1 MKISQKLEVRSQK
14 SEVRSQKSEVR
25 SQKLEVRSQKW
36 AVKSEKKPETKLPNL
51 KAKLFLCFLTL
62 LFMYSGVLSAQFT
75 IPEKPSFQT
84 SVYDYANVLSAEEKT
99 QLEEK
104 LIRYS
109 DSTSTQIV
117 VITIES
123 LKGEDI
129 GILTPRWGQEWG
141 IGGSKENDNGVIL
154 LLAKAERKIWIS
166 PGYGLEDKLTAGIG
180 GEITR
185 NIIIP
190 EFKAG
195 SYYRGLDKG
204 ADALFDVFKG
214 KYKGERKSKG
224 KNFPILPIIIIV
236 VIVLV
241 LASKNKKGGGNSGNS
256 GGGPSLMDVI
266 LLSSL
271 GRGGGFGGGSGGFGG
286 GSSGGGGFGGG
297 FGGGGFSGGGSGGS
311 W

>member
-1 MKISQKLEVRSQK
+1 MKT
-14 SEVRSQKSEVR
+14 

-36 AVKSEKKPETKLPNL
+36 KVKTEDKLPYL
-51 KAKLFLCFLTL
+51 KVKLFLFLITL
-62 LFMYSGVLSAQFT
+62 FFLNCGFLYAQFT

-84 SVYDYANVLSAEEKT
+84 SVYDYANVLSADEKT

-141 IGGSKENDNGVIL
+141 IGGSKENDNGVVI

-214 KYKGERKSKG
+214 KYKGERKQNKN

-236 VIVLV
+236 VIIIV
-241 LASKNKKGGGNSGNS
+241 LASRNKKGGGNSGNS
-256 GGGPSLMDVI
+256 VGGIDLLDVI

-271 GRGGGFGGGSGGFGG
+271 GRNSGGGGFGGSSGGGFGG
-286 GSSGGGGFGGG
+286 GGGGFGGG

>member
-1 MKISQKLEVRSQK
+1 MALQKKNTSIL
-14 SEVRSQKSEVR
+14 
-25 SQKLEVRSQKW
+25 
-36 AVKSEKKPETKLPNL
+36 L
-51 KAKLFLCFLTL
+51 KQLLCFLFTQVS
-62 LFMYSGVLSAQFT
+62 FAQFD
-75 IPEKPSFQT
+75 IPEKPEFQT
-84 SVYDYANVLSAEEKT
+84 SVYDYANVLAADEKSA
-99 QLEEK
+99 LEEK
-104 LIRYS
+104 LIHYS

-129 GILTPRWGQEWG
+129 GILTPKWGQKWG
-141 IGGSKENDNGVIL
+141 IGGTAKNDNGVII

-166 PGYGLEDKLTAGIG
+166 AGYGLEDRLTAGIG

-204 ADALFDVFKG
+204 TDALFDVFKG
-214 KYKGERKSKG
+214 KYKGERKQTKE
-224 KNFPILPIIIIV
+224 KKFPVLPILIIIV
-236 VIVLV
+236 IILM
-241 LASKNKKGGGNSGNS
+241 LISRNKNSGGNSGNS
-256 GGGPSLMDVI
+256 SGGPSLLDVI
-266 LLSSL
+266 ILSSL
-271 GRGGGFGGGSGGFGG
+271 AGGRGSSGGFGG

-297 FGGGGFSGGGSGGS
+297 FGGGGFSGGGSGGD

>member
-1 MKISQKLEVRSQK
+1 MKLSTITTLNSKGIFQLSF
-14 SEVRSQKSEVR
+14 
-25 SQKLEVRSQKW
+25 
-36 AVKSEKKPETKLPNL
+36 
-51 KAKLFLCFLTL
+51 FLIAFFT
-62 LFMYSGVLSAQFT
+62 FSSVFGQFD

-84 SVYDYANVLSAEEKT
+84 SVYDYANVLSASEKT

-104 LIRYS
+104 LVRYS

-129 GILTPRWGQEWG
+129 GILTPKWAHTWG
-141 IGGSKENDNGVIL
+141 IGQAKEDNGVLI

-166 PGYGLEDKLTAGIG
+166 PGYGLEDRLTAGIG

-214 KYKGERKSKG
+214 KYKGERKKSSKG
-224 KNFPILPIIIIV
+224 QDFPILPFIVIV
-236 VIVLV
+236 VIILI
-241 LASKNKKGGGNSGNS
+241 LLSRNKRGGGNSGNS

-271 GRGGGFGGGSGGFGG
+271 GRSSGGGGFGGFGG
-286 GSSGGGGFGGG
+286 GSSGGGGGFGGG

>member
-1 MKISQKLEVRSQK
+1 MKFSTTNTTNSKGIFRLS
-14 SEVRSQKSEVR
+14 
-25 SQKLEVRSQKW
+25 
-36 AVKSEKKPETKLPNL
+36 
-51 KAKLFLCFLTL
+51 FLLIAFFT
-62 LFMYSGVLSAQFT
+62 FTSIFAQFT

-84 SVYDYANVLSAEEKT
+84 SVYDYANVLSAGEKS

-109 DSTSTQIV
+109 DSTTTQIV

-129 GILTPRWGQEWG
+129 GILTPKWAQQWG
-141 IGGSKENDNGVIL
+141 IGGTAKDDNGVLI
-154 LLAKAERKIWIS
+154 LLAKDERRIWIS
-166 PGYGLEDKLTAGIG
+166 PGYGLEDRLTAGIG

-195 SYYRGLDKG
+195 SYYNGLDKG
-204 ADALFDVFKG
+204 TSAIIDVFKG
-214 KYKGERKSKG
+214 KYKGERKQQSKG
-224 KNFPILPIIIIV
+224 KDFPIFPFIVIV
-236 VIVLV
+236 VIVLI
-241 LASKNKKGGGNSGNS
+241 LLSRNKRGGGGNSGNS
-256 GGGPSLMDVI
+256 GGGPSLLDAII
-266 LLSSL
+266 LSNL
-271 GRGGGFGGGSGGFGG
+271 GRSSGGFGGFGGSSGGGFGG
-286 GSSGGGGFGGG
+286 GGGGFGGG

>member
-1 MKISQKLEVRSQK
+1 MTLPKMNYSIFLKLLVCLFFTQIS
-14 SEVRSQKSEVR
+14 
-25 SQKLEVRSQKW
+25 
-36 AVKSEKKPETKLPNL
+36 
-51 KAKLFLCFLTL
+51 F
-62 LFMYSGVLSAQFT
+62 AQFD
-75 IPEKPSFQT
+75 IPEKPKFQT
-84 SVYDYANVLSAEEKT
+84 SVYDYANVLSAGEKA
-99 QLEEK
+99 QLEQK
-104 LIRYS
+104 LIQYS
-109 DSTSTQIV
+109 DSTTTQIV

-129 GILTPRWGQEWG
+129 GILTPKWGHTWG
-141 IGGSKENDNGVIL
+141 IGGTEKNDNGVVI

-166 PGYGLEDKLTAGIG
+166 AGYGLEDRLTAGIG

-214 KYKGERKSKG
+214 KYKGERVKSKG
-224 KNFPILPIIIIV
+224 KGFPILPIIIVFI
-236 VIVLV
+236 IIIALI
-241 LASKNKKGGGNSGNS
+241 SRNKKGGGNSGGR
-256 GGGPSLMDVI
+256 GGLDLSDI
-266 LLSSL
+266 IILSSL
-271 GRGGGFGGGSGGFGG
+271 GRGGFGG
-286 GSSGGGGFGGG
+286 GSSSGGGFGGGGGGFGGG